1 MSALYIVGTP
11 IGNLDDMTLRAQKT
25 LSEADCICAE
35 DTRVSR
41 VLLSRYGITVNVM
54 PYHDFN
60 KEKVTPKII
69 QMLKDGKKIALI
81 SDAGM
86 PGIADPAFN
95 LVREAIRENIPVI
108 PIPGPCAFISAL
120 VCSGLPTDR
129 FVFEN
134 FLPPKSARRK
144 KIFETWKTEPRTIIF
159 YETPHRIMSV
169 LTDMEEV
176 LPGAPVVIARE
187 LTKVFEEFLRG
198 TPKELLDHF
207 AHKKPRGEMVVML
220 NTRMT
225 PTPPNPASTRCS
237 SHCDSPDTPLP

>member
-1 MSALYIVGTP
+1 MAELYIVGTP
-11 IGNLDDMTLRAQKT
+11 IGNLDDMTVRAQKT
-25 LSEADCICAE
+25 LSGADCICAE

-41 VLLSRYGITVNVM
+41 VLLDRYGISTPVI

-60 KEKVTPKII
+60 KENAGPRII
-69 QMLKDGKKIALI
+69 AMLKGGKNIALI

-134 FLPPKSARRK
+134 FMPPKSARRK
-144 KIFETWKTEPRTIIF
+144 KIFESYKTEPRTVIF
-159 YETPHRIMSV
+159 YETPHRILSV
-169 LTDMEEV
+169 LGDMEEV
-176 LPGAPVVIARE
+176 LGDVLVVIGRE

-198 TPKELLDHF
+198 TPKELLALF
-207 AHKKPRGEMVVML
+207 AKKKPRGEMVVML
-220 NTRMT
+220 NTRMKKT
-225 PTPPNPASTRCS
+225 PSAPETNAPHGSK
-237 SHCDSPDTPLP
+237 